1 MNVKPTVSTSFAA
14 LDIVQRPVKTK
25 NTAKRK
31 TAAHSLS
38 YFTLWWRRMEVEGRK
53 DAKRLER
60 MVEEET
66 KCQKKKR
73 KLKNIFEIEKSE
85 PSELVSRADTNHELR
100 KFTESSFSNIPNL
113 LLGEGATNKSCG
125 ESKTTLYLDGT
136 SLDNYR
142 RLPAIST
149 DGWVDE

>member
-1 MNVKPTVSTSFAA
+1 
-14 LDIVQRPVKTK
+14 
-25 NTAKRK
+25 
-31 TAAHSLS
+31 
-38 YFTLWWRRMEVEGRK
+38 
-53 DAKRLER
+53 

-66 KCQKKKR
+66 KYQKR
-73 KLKNIFEIEKSE
+73 KMKLRNTFEIGKKE
-85 PSELVSRADTNHELR
+85 PSELVSGTESNHELHKSR
-100 KFTESSFSNIPNL
+100 DSSL